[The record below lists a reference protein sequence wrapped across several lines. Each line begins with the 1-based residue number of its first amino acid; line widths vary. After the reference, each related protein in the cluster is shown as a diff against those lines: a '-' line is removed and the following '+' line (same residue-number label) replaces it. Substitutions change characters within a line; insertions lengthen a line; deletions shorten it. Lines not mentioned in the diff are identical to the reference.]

1 MSDGIGREGDDI
13 RSLFSFN
20 LQRLA
25 AVSTR
30 IAAHSI
36 YGPFELSI
44 PEWRTLAVL
53 HFLHE
58 APLQEL
64 ATNAA
69 IQKSQMSRTVASLE
83 ERGLIGRKNHPVD
96 RRSTI
101 MQLTPRGVRMVEE
114 VLATS
119 RARNAAL
126 LANLSLEE
134 REQLMTLMA
143 RVLRSGRAYLAR
155 LESGAPLDEDAEHSP
170 QGRMVD

>member
-53 HFLHE
+53 HFLQE

-69 IQKSQMSRTVASLE
+69 IQKSQMSRTVATLE
-83 ERGLIGRKNHPVD
+83 ERGLIGRKSHPAD
-96 RRSTI
+96 RRSTL
-101 MQLTPRGVRMVEE
+101 MHLTPKGMRMVEE
-114 VLATS
+114 VLAAS

-126 LANLSLEE
+126 LAELTVEE
-134 REQLMTLMA
+134 REQLMTMMA

-155 LESGAPLDEDAEHSP
+155 LESGAPLEEDADHP
-170 QGRMVD
+170 TPGHMVD